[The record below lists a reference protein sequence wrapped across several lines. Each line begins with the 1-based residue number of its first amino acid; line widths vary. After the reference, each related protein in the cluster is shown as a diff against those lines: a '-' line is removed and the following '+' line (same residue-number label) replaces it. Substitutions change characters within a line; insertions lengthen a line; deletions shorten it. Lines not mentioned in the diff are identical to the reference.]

1 MVELEG
7 LHQGEEVEVVVH
19 QLCRILA
26 LAEEVEEEAAAV
38 EAWLC
43 RVENGE
49 DRMANCG
56 SRGCS
61 NRCRA
66 EKKMNVGSCS
76 SSSPCDKRMC

>member
-26 LAEEVEEEAAAV
+26 SAEEVEEEAVAV

-43 RVENGE
+43 SVGNAE
-49 DRMANCG
+49 DRMADCG
-56 SRGCS
+56 SGGWV
-61 NRCRA
+61 
-66 EKKMNVGSCS
+66 K
-76 SSSPCDKRMC
+76 